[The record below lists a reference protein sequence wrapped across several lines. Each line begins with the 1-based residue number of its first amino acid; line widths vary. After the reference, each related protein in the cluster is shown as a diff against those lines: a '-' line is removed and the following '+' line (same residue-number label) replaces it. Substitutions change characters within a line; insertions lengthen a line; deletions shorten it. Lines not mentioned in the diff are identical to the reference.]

1 MSKKLFKKSLSVFLS
16 AVMGVEFGA
25 FHMPED
31 VFAIDTTSS
40 YAVYSDGDII
50 VNTSRGV
57 INGNVY
63 TGDDFRY
70 LGKNICYVNKNLNA
84 DHVSDNVQALNKV
97 DSRTEKPDYRELL
110 KTRVNYGDRRSGDT
124 SLRGGSLSLDGSM
137 SVDGSL
143 SIDRTVFS
151 GKGYITADGDI
162 KYNAVQNP
170 DGTEMFLTSKN
181 GNITIQGTDLVM
193 TGVIYAPDGKVE
205 INAKHFTFN
214 GTIIA
219 NKVELNGTDLTINEL
234 EGSDNTLLQFGP
246 ELKVK
251 GIEET
256 YKENRKITLDIS
268 ESFGIGE
275 VDTESLTW
283 EISPVN
289 GTNYSAVKT
298 DDSASTPVHREM
310 IISKAGDYQIIISGK
325 DKKGEAFKYTDNLKV
340 VEDIAPV
347 ADFTKE
353 FEVTGR
359 DGEGTASIKLTDNS
373 YSLDG
378 DEIGSRVWSVF
389 FDSDNDG
396 EFSDETEDI
405 FSTGNEK
412 EVVYDAKSV
421 GKYKFELHTA
431 EVFTDTI
438 KTLLSE
444 DAYLV
449 SDTSGRGKTDSVV
462 EVTNEAPESKSGI
475 SLAKNVD
482 IVITAGN
489 ADIDEIN
496 TLNSNVNEIKKEL
509 EEKGFSVNLDTIST
523 STLTAKDT
531 FAWKP
536 YDHYNYEDRYLPTLD
551 KHIITDDESIK
562 MLGYSWAPL
571 RDWLFVDDGVSARR
585 VLSFDMVRDRTDWHS
600 MEGGGFLFN
609 TSIKKETVK
618 SDDPAAEPKTVEKM
632 TGYCILLTG
641 SGFKLIQLTDIDVDE
656 FRNGGINGSAQ
667 GAGRVLTS
675 VGVKDAYA
683 DYNVKI
689 VANSRVVSVY
699 INDEKLIDN
708 FILPETETGNGFGP
722 IICHGGHGCAQQ
734 SYFTF
739 SNIKM
744 STVRGSELSDIL
756 DDHEWRKSSERF
768 VINLSPE
775 SIYDL
780 NEDAGVGHA
789 VKSLIENDINLVGIG
804 TVASKDE
811 YDSILK
817 TADGEYIDWYDLL
830 KNKELLKK
838 YILKVLGE
846 KDYTV
851 KNNMV
856 TTDDE
861 IVYDNCYVDK
871 ENDPVGEQHWTYE
884 LDASAYENS
893 GRESGVWTEDKPL
906 TFLTATGIYKISSKL
921 MDDPTHENKNLDS
934 YKKWSNEVKWT
945 DGLYVHS
952 RPAAEVKSKVMQ
964 AEDTDKYICEL
975 TFNAY
980 DNDALSSE
988 NKGIVKEIKEWKRVS
1003 DSAWTEGTVPKII
1016 EAGDVFLQKYA
1027 VCDVQGEWSKTA
1039 IELIYVEKTE
1049 NSDMFKDDTK
1059 PELTLTVS
1067 DKNPCLNDQIMIS
1080 ASATDDTEVTS
1091 VTIYVNDKVIANY
1104 AGSVLYDCKN
1114 VGVLN
1119 VKAVCEDLGHNK
1131 TEKNIEVNVEDRRDL
1146 NPPEITIDTK
1156 KDIVIK
1162 DGKVE
1167 VNGTVKDDVKLDTY
1181 TVELQAPDESE
1192 LKTIL
1197 TSSEEVNGGLIVSF
1211 DTNDKLGKFILKIT
1225 AADASG
1231 NKRYDQL
1238 TLNVSDDEKYKANQ
1252 SSKTEKPAA
1261 QKREDSPTEISI
1273 IPSPE
1278 SAEIGEV
1285 VSVAIDAKD
1294 IDGLKAV
1301 KVYKDNKAVGDG
1313 IGEFRFSEY
1322 EPKTVTIKVEA
1333 TDANGKRTTATKE
1346 IVFTDTA
1353 DRTEPVAEI
1362 KTPEPG
1368 SEISGKVSIAGSAY
1382 DETGMRSFK
1391 LEYKRAD
1398 EGTYKLIT
1406 SSLSDRHDAELG
1418 VLDTYPLDNT
1428 VYDIRLTV
1436 IDNGGNSKICTVQ
1449 YQVKN
1454 GAEAAEEKVAQDM
1467 LVFTKPEP
1475 SVAADSVIKVE
1486 AKADTALSGKEYDVT
1501 LRRADGT
1508 GTQQTLKSG
1517 TLDGSGNISASVD
1530 SSMFS
1535 EGDYIV
1541 TIAVK
1546 VPDGDSVK
1554 KDINVKVKHDYVK
1567 ADENAVCKITS
1578 PDYNAEIS
1586 APSEIK
1592 AEVTENK
1599 FSRYKFEYSPT
1610 GMNDYT
1616 VFAKGTVA
1624 GKEITGKLDPTLME
1638 NGFYDIRVTAYGDK
1652 IVAEDT
1658 TTVELTGNM
1667 KIGNFTLS
1675 FADLEFEAYGIPVT
1689 MIRTYDSRNKDKNG
1703 EFGYGWDLSYN
1714 TVKLSINSDQ
1724 SENWTEEV
1732 SSSYFVTQYEIKE
1745 TKQHKI
1751 KIDLSNGVTDEFTMS
1766 LSPARQV
1773 LIPQH
1778 YDLSVSYVSTQNS
1791 GATLVPCDMS
1801 PNGLFYDGGIL
1812 LNSEFNYFDPQRF
1825 LYTTSDGTEYM
1836 IDSKQGLMRI
1846 RSSDGNVI
1854 SFNKNGVSSTDGKN
1868 IKFVYDKDGRVVEA
1882 SDSTGKKLTYE
1893 YDVFGDLVSVKDQA
1907 EKTTSFVYKK
1917 HYITE
1922 IYDSRGVMLSK
1933 NEYDNDGRLVK
1944 TTDPDGNE
1952 IVYDH
1957 DIDGREEAVTDRNG
1971 GVTRYI
1977 YDERGNILSQTDANG
1992 NTVKNTYDS
2001 NGNLAS
2007 KIDAL
2012 GNVTNYQYDALGHML
2027 ALTDAEGHKVANE
2040 YDSKG
2045 QLTSVSTSGL
2055 TALRIEYTENGLTSA
2070 TTDAMGNKIS
2080 YDYDSQKRL
2089 KSVTDEIGTYMNM
2102 TYDSNGNV
2110 KTATNGA
2117 GATAEFTY
2125 DAKGNCLSKTV
2136 NYTSEGSVKTVTES
2150 YVYDDS
2156 DHLIKTIDNNGNI
2169 VSNEYN
2175 SIDKISVATD
2185 EKGRQ
2190 TKYDYDKMG
2199 NLVKITYYDGTN
2211 ETFTYDKEGRNLTAT
2226 DRSGRKV
2233 TMTYD
2238 KVGNLLTKTY
2248 PNGKTVEY
2256 NYDAN
2261 YRLISTKD
2269 IRGAVT
2275 AYEYDKVGNNTAVI
2289 DALGNKTSFAYNDRA
2304 QLASMTD
2311 AIGNK
2316 FLYSYDDNGN
2326 RIKTT
2331 YPDGSSVSS
2340 VYDARGR
2347 VTSQTDQ
2354 HGYTT
2359 SYKYDGTD
2367 NLTSVTDAKGGTTI
2381 YEYDELNN
2389 LVKVIDA
2396 NGNATQYTYDESGRV
2411 VKTTNALGK
2420 IATATY
2426 DVSGN
2431 ILTSTDYAG
2440 KATTFTYDN
2449 YDRLTSRKNDDGTTS
2464 YSYSR
2469 DGKLT
2474 SVRSPEGTTN
2484 YTYNNMD
2491 GLTKVTYPGGKYIE
2505 YTYDEYDVLT
2515 GINTSNGS
2523 TSYNYDLL
2531 GRLTRVVDRNG
2542 FATQYEYDANGNR
2555 TAVKYANGI
2564 VVTYDYDALNR
2575 LISEKALDKDGGLV
2589 AQYEYTLG
2597 EAGER
2602 TKITERGLTV
2612 EKTYNEIYLPQ
2623 LESAFGDAVE
2633 SKNASELSRT
2643 VEYTY
2648 DELYR
2653 LTGEKITNVDGNVN
2667 EYTYTYDAVSNRL
2680 TKNENGKGTVY
2691 SYNALNQLVQEN
2703 NTVYTYDDAGN
2714 LISTEAIDKSST
2726 YVYNASNKLI
2736 RATVMADGKTAVEEY
2751 TYNYDGS
2758 RLSKKTVKGEETSV
2772 VKYFNDR
2779 SALTNVIAES
2789 DNDGN
2794 ELCYYTIG
2802 ADLISMERGGST
2814 YIYLYDGHGNVR
2826 GLIDADGK
2834 LTDTFNYDAFGNM
2847 LDKTGNTENSYLYC
2861 GEQQDYTTGL
2871 YYLRA
2876 RYMNPETGT
2885 FISMDTY
2892 GGSVFDPVTL
2902 HKYLYANANPV
2913 TYSDPSGYFSF
2924 GEAATVMAISTVLGG
2939 VMGGGIE
2946 LLRQLI
2952 IKPDF
2957 KSLDWNKIW
2966 EATWKGALGGLI
2978 IGIAIVIAE
2987 VFAIAAI
2994 YEAIGYFG
3002 IYGGVKALEQAGKDW
3017 EEYHNWKLVVL
3028 DVALAILSFWG
3039 AKQSF
3044 NRANSINAAKETAGN
3059 TTDTSPDNTSTAS
3072 ENSGDT
3078 NPNGGGNPKKPY
3090 ANHRP
3095 SFRKGVVEEVWE
3107 NAKGP
3112 DGLVRDPNT
3121 GEIIDWT
3128 PGTPRKG
3135 VWDMGHLPEAKYSEM
3150 HDAYMRGEMT
3160 TEEFVDWYN
3169 DPANYRP
3176 ELPSNNRSH
3185 KYE

>member
-1 MSKKLFKKSLSVFLS
+1 MFKKSLSVFLS
-16 AVMGVEFGA
+16 AVMAVEYGA
-25 FHMPED
+25 FHMPEE

-63 TGDDFRY
+63 TGDDFTY
-70 LGKNICYVNKNLNA
+70 LGKNTCYVNKNLNA
-84 DHVSDNVQALNKV
+84 DHISDNVQALSKNE
-97 DSRTEKPDYRELL
+97 SRAEKPDYRELL
-110 KTRVNYGDRRSGDT
+110 EKRVSYSDKRTGDT
-124 SLRGGSLSLDGSM
+124 DLKGGSLELEGSV
-137 SVDGSL
+137 SVDGNLSL
-143 SIDRTVFS
+143 NRTVLN
-151 GKGYITADGDI
+151 GKGYITAEGDI

-170 DGTEMFLTSKN
+170 DDTEVFLTSKK

-193 TGVIYAPDGKVE
+193 KGVIYAPDGKVE

-219 NKVELNGTDLTINEL
+219 EKVELNGTDVTINEL
-234 EGSDNTLLQFGP
+234 SGDDNSLLQFGP

-251 GIEET
+251 GIDET

-275 VDTESLTW
+275 VDVDSLSW
-283 EISPVN
+283 EFSPVS
-289 GTNYSAVKT
+289 GTNYSAIKT
-298 DDSASTPVHREM
+298 DETASTALHKEL
-310 IISKAGDYQIIISGK
+310 IISKAGDYQVIISGK
-325 DKKGEAFKYTDNLKV
+325 DKSGEPFKYTDDLKI

-396 EFSDETEDI
+396 DFTDETEEI

-412 EVVYDAKSV
+412 EVIYDAKSV
-421 GKYKFELHTA
+421 GKYKFELHSA

-438 KTLLSE
+438 KSLLSE

-449 SDTSGRGKTDSVV
+449 SDTSDRGKTDSVV
-462 EVTNEAPESKSGI
+462 EVTNEAPESRSGI

-496 TLNSNVNEIKKEL
+496 TLNNNVNEIKKEL

-531 FAWKP
+531 FAWQE
-536 YDHYNYEDRYLPTLD
+536 YDHYKYEDRYLPTLD
-551 KHIITDDESIK
+551 KHIIYDEDSIK

-571 RDWLFVDDGVSARR
+571 RDWLFVDDGVSAKR
-585 VLSFDMVRDRTDWHS
+585 VLSFDMVRDKTDWHS

-618 SDDPAAEPKTVEKM
+618 SDDPEAEPKTVEKM

-641 SGFKLIQLTDIDVDE
+641 GGFKLIQLTDIDVEE

-675 VGVKDAYA
+675 VAVKDAYA
-683 DYNVKI
+683 DYNIKI

-722 IICHGGHGCAQQ
+722 IICHGSHSCGQQ

-756 DDHEWRKSSERF
+756 DDHDWRKSSERF
-768 VINLSPE
+768 VVNLSPE

-830 KNKELLKK
+830 KDKELLKK
-838 YILKVLGE
+838 YILRVLGE

-851 KNNMV
+851 KDNMV

-871 ENDPVGEQHWTYE
+871 ENDPVGEQHWTYD

-893 GRESGVWTEDKPL
+893 SKESGVWTENKPL
-906 TFLTATGIYKISSKL
+906 TFLPATGIYKITSKL

-934 YKKWSNEVKWT
+934 YRKWSNEVRWT

-952 RPAAEVKSKVMQ
+952 RPVAEIKSKVMQ

-975 TFNAY
+975 TFDAY
-980 DNDALSSE
+980 DTDALSSE
-988 NKGIVKEIKEWKRVS
+988 NKGIVKEIKEWKRVN
-1003 DSAWTEGTVPKII
+1003 DSGWTEGTVPKII
-1016 EAGDVFLQKYA
+1016 EACDVFLQKYA

-1067 DKNPCLNDQIMIS
+1067 DENPCLNDQIMIS

-1091 VTIYVNDKVIANY
+1091 VTMYVNDKVIANY
-1104 AGSVLYDCKN
+1104 AGSVLYDCKS
-1114 VGVLN
+1114 VGVLK

-1131 TEKNIEVNVEDRRDL
+1131 TEKVIEVNVEDRRDL
-1146 NPPEITIDTK
+1146 KPPEITIDTK

-1167 VNGTVKDDVKLDTY
+1167 VSGIIKDDVKLDTY
-1181 TVELQAPDESE
+1181 TVELQAPDENE

-1197 TSSEEVNGGLIVSF
+1197 TSSYEVNGGLIASF
-1211 DTNDKLGKFILKIT
+1211 DTHGKFGKYIFKIT
-1225 AADASG
+1225 AADTSG

-1238 TLNVSDDEKYKANQ
+1238 TLNVTEDEKYKASQ

-1261 QKREDSPTEISI
+1261 QKREDSPAEISI
-1273 IPSPE
+1273 IPSHE
-1278 SAEIGEV
+1278 TAEIGEV

-1294 IDGLKAV
+1294 IDGLRAV
-1301 KVYKDNKAVGDG
+1301 KVYKDNKSVGDG
-1313 IGEFRFSEY
+1313 VGEFRFSEY

-1333 TDANGKRTTATKE
+1333 TDINGRRTTATKE

-1353 DRTEPVAEI
+1353 DRTAPVAEI
-1362 KTPEPG
+1362 TTPEAG
-1368 SEISGKVSIAGSAY
+1368 SEISGKVSIVGSAY

-1398 EGTYKLIT
+1398 ESTYKLIT

-1418 VLDTYPLDNT
+1418 VLDTYPLDNA
-1428 VYDIRLTV
+1428 VYEIRLTV
-1436 IDNGGNSKICTVQ
+1436 TDNGGNSKTCSVQ

-1454 GAEAAEEKVAQDM
+1454 GAEAAAEKVSEEM

-1475 SVAADSVIKVE
+1475 SVTADSVIKVE
-1486 AKADTALSGKEYDVT
+1486 AKADPTLADKEYEVT

-1508 GTQQTLKSG
+1508 GIQQTIKNG
-1517 TLDGSGNISASVD
+1517 KLDGNGNISASAD
-1530 SSMFS
+1530 SSMLND
-1535 EGDYIV
+1535 GDYIV

-1554 KDINVKVKHDYVK
+1554 KDISVKVKHDYVK
-1567 ADENAVCKITS
+1567 AAEDVKCTIVS
-1578 PDYNAEIS
+1578 PDYNAEIT

-1599 FSRYKFEYSPT
+1599 FSRYKFEYSPA
-1610 GMNDYT
+1610 GKNDYT
-1616 VFAKGTVA
+1616 VFAKGAVA

-1652 IVAEDT
+1652 ITAEDT

-1675 FADLEFEAYGIPVT
+1675 FADLEFEVQGIPVT

-1714 TVKLSINSDQ
+1714 TVKLDINSDQ
-1724 SENWTEEV
+1724 SENWTEKT
-1732 SSSYFVTQYEIKE
+1732 SSSFFVTQFEIME

-1751 KIDLSNGVTDEFTMS
+1751 KIDLSNGVTDEFTMAI
-1766 LSPARQV
+1766 SPAKQV

-1778 YDLSVSYVSTQNS
+1778 YDLSVSYVSTTNS

-1801 PNGLFYDGGIL
+1801 PNGLIYDSGVL
-1812 LNSEFNYFDPQRF
+1812 LNSEFNYYNPQRF
-1825 LYTTSDGTEYM
+1825 IYTRPDGTEYM
-1836 IDSKQGLMRI
+1836 IDSKLGLMRI
-1846 RSSDGNVI
+1846 KSSDGNAI

-1868 IKFVYDKDGRVVEA
+1868 IKFVYDKEGRIVEA

-1933 NEYDNDGRLVK
+1933 NEYDDDGRLVK

-1957 DIDGREEAVTDRNG
+1957 DIDGREEAITDRNG

-1977 YDERGNILSQTDANG
+1977 YDDNGNILSQTDANG

-2001 NGNLAS
+2001 NGNLLT
-2007 KIDAL
+2007 KTDAL
-2012 GNVTNYQYDALGHML
+2012 GNVTSYKYDAMGNML
-2027 ALTDAEGHKVANE
+2027 SLSDAEGHTVTNE

-2045 QLTSVSTSGL
+2045 MLTSVSTAGI
-2055 TALRIEYTENGLTSA
+2055 TALKIEYTEDGLTSS

-2102 TYDSNGNV
+2102 TYDSGGNV

-2125 DAKGNCLSKTV
+2125 DAKGNCLSKTIH
-2136 NYTSEGSVKTVTES
+2136 YTSDGAVKTVTES

-2156 DHLIKTIDNNGNI
+2156 DHLIKTIDTNGNI

-2175 SIDKISVATD
+2175 AIDKISVATD

-2190 TKYDYDKMG
+2190 TTYEYDKTG
-2199 NLVKITYYDGTN
+2199 NLTKINYFDGTS
-2211 ETFTYDKEGRNLTAT
+2211 ERFTYDKEGRNLTAT
-2226 DRSGRKV
+2226 DRNGRTV
-2233 TMTYD
+2233 TMAYD
-2238 KVGNLLTKTY
+2238 KVGNLTSKTY

-2261 YRLISTKD
+2261 YTLISTKD

-2304 QLASMTD
+2304 QLESMTD
-2311 AIGNK
+2311 AKGNK
-2316 FLYSYDDNGN
+2316 FVYSYDDNGN

-2359 SYKYDGTD
+2359 TYKYDGAD
-2367 NLTSVTDAKGGTTI
+2367 NLTSVTDAKGGTTA
-2381 YEYDELNN
+2381 YEYDERNN
-2389 LVKVIDA
+2389 LVKVTDA
-2396 NGNATQYTYDESGRV
+2396 NGNATKYTYDEYGRV
-2411 VKTTNALGK
+2411 VMTTNAIGQT
-2420 IATATY
+2420 ATAAY
-2426 DVSGN
+2426 DISGN

-2440 KATTFTYDN
+2440 KVTTFTYDN
-2449 YDRLTSRKNDDGTTS
+2449 NDRLTRKTTDDGTTT
-2464 YSYSR
+2464 YGYTR
-2469 DGKLT
+2469 DGKL
-2474 SVRSPEGTTN
+2474 SNVNSPAGRTYYE
-2484 YTYNNMD
+2484 YNNMD
-2491 GLTKVTYPGGKYIE
+2491 GLTKVTYPDGKFIQYN
-2505 YTYDEYDVLT
+2505 YDENDVLIS
-2515 GINTSNGS
+2515 INTSNGA
-2523 TSYNYDLL
+2523 TTYDYDLL
-2531 GRLTRVVDRNG
+2531 GRLVRVVDRNG

-2597 EAGER
+2597 DAGER
-2602 TKITERGLTV
+2602 VKVTEHGSTV
-2612 EKTYNEIYLPQ
+2612 EKAYNELFMSQ
-2623 LESAFGDAVE
+2623 TEAAFAEASGSENSAE
-2633 SKNASELSRT
+2633 HTRT

-2653 LTGEKITNVDGNVN
+2653 LTGEKITNPDGNVT

-2680 TKNENGKGTVY
+2680 TKTENGEETVY
-2691 SYNALNQLVQEN
+2691 SYNALNQLIKEN
-2703 NTVYTYDDAGN
+2703 DTVYTYDDAGN
-2714 LISTEAIDKSST
+2714 LISTESAEKSST
-2726 YVYNASNKLI
+2726 YVYNASNKLL
-2736 RATVMADGKTAVEEY
+2736 RATVKTGEEITVEEY

-2758 RLSKKTVKGEETSV
+2758 RLSKKTTKGEESSI
-2772 VKYFNDR
+2772 VKFFNDR
-2779 SALTNVIAES
+2779 DVLTNVLAEY
-2789 DNDGN
+2789 DNNGN

-2802 ADLISMERGGST
+2802 ADLISIERGGST

-2826 GLIDADGK
+2826 GLIDAEGK
-2834 LTDTFNYDAFGNM
+2834 LTDTYNYDAFGNM
-2847 LDKTGNTENSYLYC
+2847 LERTGATENSYLYC
-2861 GEQQDYTTGL
+2861 GEQQDNTTGL

-2885 FISMDTY
+2885 FTSMDTY

-2913 TYSDPSGYFSF
+2913 SNIDPSGYFSL
-2924 GEAATVMAISTVLGG
+2924 GEAATVLAISTVLGG
-2939 VMGGGIE
+2939 IMGGGIE

-2966 EATWKGALGGLI
+2966 EATWKGAVGGLL

-2994 YEAIGYFG
+2994 YEALGYFG
-3002 IYGGVKALEQAGKDW
+3002 IYGGVRALEQAGKDW
-3017 EEYHNWKLVVL
+3017 KEYHNWKLVVL
-3028 DVALAILSFWG
+3028 DIALAILSFWG

-3044 NRANSINAAKETAGN
+3044 NRASAMNAAKETAGRS
-3059 TTDTSPDNTSTAS
+3059 TDTSPDNTSTAN
-3072 ENSGDT
+3072 ENTGDA
-3078 NPNGGGNPKKPY
+3078 NANGGSNPKKPY

-3121 GEIIDWT
+3121 GEVIDWT

-3160 TEEFVDWYN
+3160 TKEFLDWYN